1 MHRVVG
7 MDLLQSQQQA
17 LYQVFSV
24 LELNELEGH
33 LAADAHND
41 GVGQQA
47 RVFHLLN
54 ADYLKQRDT
63 QSQDRSLAGV
73 LSRPHP
79 DRALQKA
86 GKWPG
91 QHYLSSPQEGSSP
104 RLCSQGEWLSKQI
117 TK

>member
-73 LSRPHP
+73 RSRPHP
-79 DRALQKA
+79 DRALQK
-86 GKWPG
+86 
-91 QHYLSSPQEGSSP
+91 QENGLGSITCH
-104 RLCSQGEWLSKQI
+104 RHKRAAAQGSVHRVSG
-117 TK
+117 

>member
-73 LSRPHP
+73 LSHPHP
-79 DRALQKA
+79 DRALQK
-86 GKWPG
+86 
-91 QHYLSSPQEGSSP
+91 QENGLGGITCHRHKGAAAQGSVHRVS
-104 RLCSQGEWLSKQI
+104 G
-117 TK
+117 